1 MIERILGLDI
11 GISSVGWA
19 VIEYNKENSLN
30 NKIIKTGV
38 RIFTIAENP
47 KTGESLALPRRLAR
61 GARRTLKRKRQRM
74 KAIKT
79 LFISYLGLSKI
90 EIFSDNN
97 IYGEKKRIDIWQ
109 LRSEAL
115 QRKLNNK
122 EFARVLTHIAK
133 RRGYK
138 SNRKVEEKG
147 DSEGKKVLGAIEE
160 NKKLLSQYKTIG
172 EAIYKTTQATQ
183 IRRNKKDDYKYSV
196 SRDMLLDEIN
206 TIFQKQKEVN
216 NTVASDEFKEKYVEL
231 FLKQKDFAS
240 VDNMVGTCSLEGKKE
255 KRAPKRSYS
264 AEEFVTLSKLINT
277 KIVDKYG
284 FERSFTT
291 KELKKA
297 IDLCKQSEKPTYIKL
312 KDTIGL
318 GEESCFKGIDF
329 HVIDKK
335 TGEVT
340 KKTTQFISAFKGF
353 HELRKVVEK
362 SLSKIY
368 WQNLSQDIKL
378 LDEIA
383 KIFSYHKSDT
393 KIEEELQKLEFSS
406 LIESEKAKLIASL
419 IANIHFEYFLQISL
433 KAIHKIIPL
442 MKEGKRY
449 DEAVSKLGYKSNAGK
464 KEKFLRALNKEEI
477 QEITNPVVKRAIA
490 QTRKVINALIRTYG
504 QFDKVHIEL
513 TREIK
518 KSHSDRKKVQ
528 KLQEEYQNI
537 KKSIVEKF
545 QEDYGREPRGK
556 ELLKFRLLREQDYR
570 CIYSGKD
577 IKPEK
582 LLEQGYVEVDH
593 VLPFSR
599 SLEDGMQNKVLC
611 LAKENQDK
619 KNRTPFEYFNEIG
632 RDWHWF
638 EEFIK
643 GLKNIKKAKRERL
656 LKKNFDES
664 SQNEFRERNINDTA
678 YMARFLK
685 NFIENNLELKSRSKK
700 KVITI
705 NGMLTNMLRHNWGIG
720 DKSRDNHL
728 HHAVDATIIAFATDS
743 EVQLLSTVSAKNEQ
757 FIYEKEKSK
766 KVRFYPPMQNF
777 RDEVEASISDIFVSF
792 APRRGVSGAAHK
804 ETIHSKKDEKPK
816 GSFKVN
822 GGLAENGEVKRIDI
836 FKKNG
841 KYHFIYLYPA
851 DFEKST
857 LPAKTI
863 KGLHVDESFEF
874 IFSLFKDEFIE
885 IKQKNKEQI
894 KGYLKFSLSDGRFA
908 IANHL
913 DANFNATKNRFST
926 GSLEYIKKY
935 QICPLGTI
943 SEIKSEKRAGTKRMK

>member
-19 VIEYNKENSLN
+19 ITEYDKDNALN

-38 RIFTIAENP
+38 RIFTVAENP
-47 KTGESLALPRRLAR
+47 KTGESLALPRRIAR
-61 GARRTLKRKRQRM
+61 GARKTIRRKRQRM

-79 LFISYLGLSKI
+79 LFLSHLKLSKI

-109 LRSEAL
+109 LRSEAI
-115 QRKLNNK
+115 QRKVNNK

-138 SNRKVEEKG
+138 SNRKVEEKR

-172 EAIYKTTQATQ
+172 EAIYKTTQETQ

-196 SRDMLLDEIN
+196 SRDMLFDEIN
-206 TIFQKQKEVN
+206 IIFQKQKEFN
-216 NTVASDEFKEKYVEL
+216 NTFASDEFKENYIEL

-240 VDNMVGTCSLEGKKE
+240 IDSMVGTCSLEGKKE
-255 KRAPKRSYS
+255 KRAPKRAYS

-277 KIVDKYG
+277 KIVDKDG

-291 KELKKA
+291 EEITKA
-297 IDLCKQSEKPTYIKL
+297 IDLCKQSEKPTYMKL
-312 KDTIGL
+312 KNTIGL
-318 GEESCFKGIDF
+318 GEWSGFRGIDF

-335 TGEVT
+335 TGEIT

-353 HELRKVVEK
+353 HQLRKVVEK
-362 SLSKIY
+362 SLSKIH
-368 WQNLSQDIKL
+368 WQNLSQNTNL
-378 LDEIA
+378 LDEIT
-383 KIFSYHKSDT
+383 KIFSYHKSDA
-393 KIEEELQKLEFSS
+393 KIEKKLQELEFSS
-406 LIESEKAKLIASL
+406 LTDSEKEKLIASL

-442 MKEGKRY
+442 MKKGKRY
-449 DEAVSKLGYKSNAGK
+449 DEAISELGYKGETGEK
-464 KEKFLRALNKEEI
+464 GKFLRALNKEEMR
-477 QEITNPVVKRAIA
+477 EITNPVVKRAIA

-518 KSHSDRKKVQ
+518 KSHSDRRKIK
-528 KLQEEYQNI
+528 KLQEEYQYV
-537 KKSIVEKF
+537 KKGIVDKF

-577 IKPEK
+577 IEPEK

-593 VLPFSR
+593 ILPFSR

-611 LAKENQDK
+611 LSKENQDK

-656 LKKNFDES
+656 LKKNFDEN
-664 SQNEFRERNINDTA
+664 SQKEFRERNINDTA
-678 YMARFLK
+678 YMARFIK
-685 NFIENNLELKSRSKK
+685 NFIENNLELKSGSKK

-705 NGMLTNMLRHNWGIG
+705 NGMLTNTLRHNWGIG
-720 DKSRDNHL
+720 DKSRDSHL

-743 EVQLLSTVSAKNEQ
+743 EVQLLSTISAKNEQ
-757 FIYEKEKSK
+757 FIYEKGKSK
-766 KVRFYPPMQNF
+766 KVRVYPPMQNF
-777 RDEVEASISDIFVSF
+777 RDKVEASISDIFVSF
-792 APRRGVSGAAHK
+792 APRRGVSGAVHK
-804 ETIHSKKDEKPK
+804 ETIYSKKDEKSK
-816 GSFKVN
+816 GSFEVN
-822 GGLAENGEVKRIDI
+822 GGLAENGEVKRIDV
-836 FKKNG
+836 FKKG
-841 KYHFIYLYPA
+841 SKYHFIYLYPA

-857 LPAKTI
+857 LPTKTI

-874 IFSLFKDEFIE
+874 VFSIFKDEFIE
-885 IKQKNKEQI
+885 IKQKGKEPF
-894 KGYLKFSLSDGRFA
+894 KGYFKFAEGDGRF
-908 IANHL
+908 HL
-913 DANFNATKNRFST
+913 LPHINVQLDKRENRFST

-935 QICPLGTI
+935 QVCPLGTI
-943 SEIKSEKRAGTKRMK
+943 SEVKSEKRVGTKRMK